1 MKIVRFAAGFAAG
14 YVLGSRAGRERYEQI
29 AEAARR
35 MRGNPAVQQAQQKA
49 KDMVGTGVDTAKAK
63 VERRHPKAERRHPKP
78 VETVAPVEPVEPVE
92 PVDVSSP
99 L

>member
-14 YVLGSRAGRERYEQI
+14 YVLGTRAGRERYEQI

-49 KDMVGTGVDTAKAK
+49 KDMVGSGVETAKAK
-63 VERRHPKAERRHPKP
+63 MERHPAKP
-78 VETVAPVEPVEPVE
+78 AKSVRPTEPVEL
-92 PVDVSSP
+92 SSP
-99 L
+99 V

>member
-1 MKIVRFAAGFAAG
+1 MKVVRFAAGFAAG
-14 YVLGSRAGRERYEQI
+14 YVLGAKAGREKYEQI

-35 MRGNPAVQQAQQKA
+35 MRGNPTVQQAQQKA

-63 VERRHPKAERRHPKP
+63 MDRRQPKP
-78 VETVAPVEPVEPVE
+78 AKAVKPAKPVE
-92 PVDVSSP
+92 PVDVTAP